1 MVQLPRRPRALSLS
15 RPELALL
22 AITAL
27 WGATY
32 LVIHL
37 AMRYSGPMFFVGLRF
52 AVAGLA
58 AAVLFHRSMRG
69 MSRTDLGAGAAIGV
83 MIFFGYGLQ
92 TVGLQT
98 ISSSTSAFLT
108 ALFVPMVPFMQWAV
122 FRKRPHIMAFAGA
135 GLAFAGLVLLAGPGA
150 LQVGLG
156 RGEVVTL
163 VSTVAIAGE
172 IILISL
178 FAAKVHLG
186 RVTVV
191 QLLVCSILAF
201 IAMPATGES
210 VPAFSWVWLAAGVG
224 LGLASCLIQ
233 LTMNWAQKS
242 VDPTRATIIYTGEP
256 VWAGVI
262 GRIAGDRLPPLAL
275 LGAGLIVVS
284 VLVSELKPHGRPPKG
299 NPSTAVDLSMAR
311 PAEPVD
317 ADPAGDGDGA
327 GACR

>member
-1 MVQLPRRPRALSLS
+1 MVHLPRRPRALSLS

-58 AAVLFHRSMRG
+58 AAVIFHRSLRG
-69 MSRTDLGAGAAIGV
+69 MSRADLGAGAAIGV

-108 ALFVPMVPFMQWAV
+108 ALFVPIVPFMQWAV
-122 FRKRPHIMAFAGA
+122 FRKRPLTMAFVGA
-135 GLAFAGLVLLAGPGA
+135 ALAFAGLVLLAGPGA

-163 VSTVAIAGE
+163 LSTVAIAAE
-172 IILISL
+172 IVMISL
-178 FAAKVHLG
+178 FAA
-186 RVTVV
+186 
-191 QLLVCSILAF
+191 
-201 IAMPATGES
+201 
-210 VPAFSWVWLAAGVG
+210 
-224 LGLASCLIQ
+224 
-233 LTMNWAQKS
+233 
-242 VDPTRATIIYTGEP
+242 
-256 VWAGVI
+256 
-262 GRIAGDRLPPLAL
+262 
-275 LGAGLIVVS
+275 
-284 VLVSELKPHGRPPKG
+284 
-299 NPSTAVDLSMAR
+299 
-311 PAEPVD
+311 
-317 ADPAGDGDGA
+317 
-327 GACR
+327 